1 MSIELKT
8 ELAKEEY
15 VNAINEINKKYDL
28 PLTIVE
34 LLLSGILN
42 EVSIM
47 KRAKVEKE
55 YQNYENSKKD
65 NDVKEKKENKDGSN

>member
-47 KRAKVEKE
+47 KKAKVEKE

-65 NDVKEKKENKDGSN
+65 NDAKEKKENKDGSN